1 MYIKKKRNKILILS
15 IVFTFVFMLGSTAYA
30 VNIFPF
36 GEIGWDGTPQDTAVS
51 IQIILLLTIL
61 SLAPSILIM
70 MTGFT
75 RIIIVLAF
83 VRNAM
88 GMQQSP
94 PNQVLIGLALFLT
107 MFVMNPVITD
117 IKTNAYDPYI
127 AQEITQEQALDV
139 TEQSIKSFMLKQ
151 TYSKDMNLF
160 LSLANEDVPESYEE
174 IPITTVIPAFITSEL
189 KRALQI
195 GFFIYLPFIVIDM
208 IVSSALMSMGMMM
221 LPPVMI
227 SLPFKI
233 LLFILVDGWNLVIK
247 TLITSFS

>member
-1 MYIKKKRNKILILS
+1 MFSKKKRNKILVFSL
-15 IVFTFVFMLGSTAYA
+15 VFTLVIMLGSTVYA

-36 GEIGWDGTPQDTAVS
+36 GEIGWGGTPQDTAVS
-51 IQIILLLTIL
+51 VQIILLLTIL

-75 RIIIVLAF
+75 RIIIVLGF
-83 VRNAM
+83 VRNAL
-88 GMQQSP
+88 GLQQSP

-107 MFVMNPVITD
+107 LFVMNPVITD
-117 IKTNAYDPYI
+117 IKTNAYEPYI
-127 AQEITQEQALDV
+127 SRGISQEVALDR
-139 TEQSIKSFMLKQ
+139 TEQSLKSFMLKQ

-160 LSLANEDVPESYEE
+160 LSLANEDVPETYDE
-174 IPITTVIPAFITSEL
+174 IPISTVIPAFITSEL